1 MIGLDYVREDKKAL
15 THSLNSLSN
24 RHATHE
30 KEREKSDRKKKK
42 GGNTKTS
49 SSPSTSKT
57 GDIIVINV
65 NTCDVIQREEN

>member
-15 THSLNSLSN
+15 THSLNSLSK

-49 SSPSTSKT
+49 SLPPI

-65 NTCDVIQREEN
+65 NTCDVIQRKDN